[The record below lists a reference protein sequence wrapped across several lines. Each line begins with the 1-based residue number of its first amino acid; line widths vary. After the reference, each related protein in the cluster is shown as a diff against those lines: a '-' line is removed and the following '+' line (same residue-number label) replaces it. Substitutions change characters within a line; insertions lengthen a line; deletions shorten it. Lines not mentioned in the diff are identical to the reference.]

1 MAEVCDSDNVP
12 RLVSIDALRGF
23 DMFFIMG
30 GGAII
35 TALCKL
41 YPSGFSSAVAK
52 QMQHVKWDG
61 FAFEDMIFPLFLFI
75 AGISFPFSYAKSL
88 SKGISISK
96 IRLSVLKR
104 ALILILLG
112 VIYNNGIQ
120 FDVDNM
126 RFCSVLGRI
135 GIAWAFAAMFFT
147 MFSTRIRIVI
157 ATVILFAYWGIL
169 QLGDWSVE
177 GNIVAVVDRAVMI
190 GRLHQKVFDPEGLLS
205 ALPAISTAMLGIFAG
220 EIVKNT
226 KLVENKK
233 VLSLLGL
240 GVMFVLVGLLW
251 DCVLPINKKLWT
263 SSYVCFVGG
272 LSYLLFALFYWVVDV
287 LKFRK
292 WTFFFTVIGMNSITV
307 YMMQKIIYFPKVKDF
322 FFGGTIKL
330 LPVEYQ
336 ASASAICYTLTV
348 WLFLYIL
355 YRKNIFLKV

>member
-1 MAEVCDSDNVP
+1 MAEGRNLDSIP
-12 RLVSIDALRGF
+12 RLASIDALRGF

-75 AGISFPFSYAKSL
+75 AGISFPFSFAKSF
-88 SKGISISK
+88 SKGMSISK
-96 IRLSVLKR
+96 IRLSIIKR

-112 VIYNNGIQ
+112 VIYNNGIK
-120 FDVDNM
+120 FDVENM

-135 GIAWAFAAMFFT
+135 GIAWAFGAMFFT
-147 MFSTRIRIVI
+147 MFSTRVRVAI
-157 ATVILFAYWGIL
+157 ATIIPLIYWAIL
-169 QLGDWSVE
+169 QLGDWSLE

-220 EIVKNT
+220 EIVKT
-226 KLVENKK
+226 AKFSESKK
-233 VLSLLGL
+233 VLSLIGL
-240 GVMFVLVGLLW
+240 GVILVLVGLLW

-307 YMMQKIIYFPKVKDF
+307 YMAQKIIDFKKINEF
-322 FFGGTIKL
+322 FFLGTVKL
-330 LPVEYQ
+330 LPSDYR
-336 ASASAICYTLTV
+336 AFAIAVCYSITV
-348 WLFLYIL
+348 WIFLYIL

>member
-1 MAEVCDSDNVP
+1 MSKKSKLDNTP
-12 RLVSIDALRGF
+12 RLASVDALRGF

-30 GGAII
+30 GGMII
-35 TALCKL
+35 KALCKL
-41 YPSGFSSAVAK
+41 YPSEFSSAVAK
-52 QMQHVKWDG
+52 QMQHVAWDG

-88 SKGISISK
+88 SKGVSVAK
-96 IRLSVLKR
+96 IRLGIIKR

-112 VIYNNGIQ
+112 VVYNNGIQ
-120 FDVDNM
+120 FDVPNM

-135 GIAWAFAAMFFT
+135 GIAWACGAMLFT
-147 MFSTRIRIVI
+147 FFSTRVRIVI
-157 ATVILFAYWGIL
+157 ASVIALAYWGIL

-177 GNIVAVVDRAVMI
+177 GNIVAIVDRAVMI

-205 ALPAISTAMLGIFAG
+205 AIPAISTAMLGIFAG
-220 EIVKNT
+220 EIVKNAKFT
-226 KLVENKK
+226 ESKK
-233 VLSLLGL
+233 VLLLVGL
-240 GVMFVLVGLLW
+240 GVVLMIVGLLW

-272 LSYLLFALFYWVVDV
+272 LSYLFFALFYWVIDV

-307 YMMQKIIYFPKVKDF
+307 YVAQKLIYFPKTKDF
-322 FFGGTIKL
+322 LFGGTIKL
-330 LPVEYQ
+330 LPVQYQ
-336 ASASAICYTLTV
+336 ASASAFCYMLTI